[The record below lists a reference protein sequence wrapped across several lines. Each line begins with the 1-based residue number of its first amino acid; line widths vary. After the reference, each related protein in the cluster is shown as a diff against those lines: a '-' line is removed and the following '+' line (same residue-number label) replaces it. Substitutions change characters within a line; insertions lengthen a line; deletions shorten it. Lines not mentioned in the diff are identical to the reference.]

1 MNKCTFISR
10 RYLKGKKSRLAG
22 SHWLSLL
29 GIIIGV
35 SALLIILS
43 VMNGMREVVIE
54 RILASSAEIE
64 IDLNAEN
71 DIPQIIN
78 TLNNFEFTK
87 YLNPVYEEDLVI
99 LAKKQTILAKFVG
112 INLTEFKKHNQ
123 VLNKLPYSQL
133 ISDKPGLIY
142 GHNNLD
148 LFTNNGAF
156 IGYELARRYSL
167 NLGDEF
173 TVISLG
179 KSNFSSIGQIPLT
192 KNFTIQGIYSN
203 LIPELELG
211 IVYVSDSNL
220 QNLTQSKQLYNKIE
234 LYSKDFSKA
243 NTYKKQIQALLE
255 NNSVTSWNDK
265 NSNLY
270 DAQKLEKNVM
280 SFVLSLIIILSS
292 FNLSGSFLKKV
303 SNKKKELGIL
313 STIGYSQKDIMKI
326 FLYQGIILGFAGV
339 AVGNMLAY
347 SLLIIQLKFNI
358 ISMPSNIVHIFPT
371 LPISIQLTDF
381 ILVTLF
387 SLTFSIVSSLFP
399 IYRIKKLNPID
410 LIKE

>member
-220 QNLTQSKQLYNKIE
+220 QNLTHSKQLYNKIE

-255 NNSVTSWNDK
+255 NNSVTSWSDK